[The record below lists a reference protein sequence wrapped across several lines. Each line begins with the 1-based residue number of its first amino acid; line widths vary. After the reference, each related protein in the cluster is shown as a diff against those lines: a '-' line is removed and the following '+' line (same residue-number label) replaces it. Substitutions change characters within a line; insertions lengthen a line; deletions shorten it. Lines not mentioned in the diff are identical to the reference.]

1 MPLFATISALIAER
15 TQRAFGSLNRRVR
28 DAARTRREHMILRDL
43 DGRNDDRLY
52 DLGLSREAIRC
63 GLEAAHHPMA
73 AARACRVH
81 PVGGLNSER
90 WGDHLEPF
98 QRERYLGW

>member
-1 MPLFATISALIAER
+1 MPLLASIPTLVAR
-15 TQRAFGSLNRRVR
+15 RMQRAFGSLNHRARE
-28 DAARTRREHMILRDL
+28 AARTRREHLILRDL
-43 DGRNDDRLY
+43 DAMNDDRLY